1 MTKKLK
7 RPNNFVYLGQ
17 AFGINRNI
25 KTETNRRISQ
35 DQCILPVMTYGSKVW
50 NMIQRLEKNLTD
62 AQKGMKRNMLEL
74 KKGRL
79 DSKRLHKKTNKTHRY
94 NKNNKTM

>member
-7 RPNNFVYLGQ
+7 RPNNFVHLDQ
-17 AFGINRNI
+17 ALGINRNT
-25 KTETNRRISQ
+25 KTETKRKILQ
-35 DQCILPVMTYGSKVW
+35 DQCILPVMIYGTEVC

-62 AQKGMKRNMLEL
+62 AQKGMKRNVLEL

-79 DSKRLHKKTNKTHRY
+79 DSKRLHKKTNKAYRY